1 MGALLESMALNHPF
15 QDGNKRVAFG
25 VSEAFL
31 RINGFKIGSNSEEV
45 HLEPWLR
52 IIVRE
57 T

>member
-52 IIVRE
+52 IIVKE